1 MSNRAEVSWDGID
14 VTRESVLS
22 FAQAAS
28 FVGDL
33 QGRKRIA
40 VQTLWRWGTKGCSG
54 VVLET
59 ILVGGCR
66 CTSKEALQ
74 RFFDALTA
82 AREAGHQAP
91 TPTGGGAGRG
101 ALDLGD
107 VDGVL
112 RRAGIDRRSGDGS

>member
-1 MSNRAEVSWDGID
+1 MSNRAEVSGDGID

-22 FAQAAS
+22 FAKAAG
-28 FVGDL
+28 FVGEL

-40 VQTLWRWGTKGCSG
+40 VQTLWRWATKGCSG

-74 RFFDALTA
+74 RFFAALTA
-82 AREAGHQAP
+82 AREPGGQAP
-91 TPTGGGAGRG
+91 PPTGGCAARG
-101 ALDLGD
+101 AFDLGD

-112 RRAGIDRRSGDGS
+112 RRAGIDQGSGDDV